1 MMHNAQYSL
10 RSQICPTPIH
20 VIVPQRRFLRPQ
32 HPRQN
37 RLKNQL
43 RSRRQNQVQSL
54 RWLLFQLRRLIQRQV
69 ATTMMSDG
77 LHNLVT
83 TKMLNLV

>member
-1 MMHNAQYSL
+1 MQYSL
-10 RSQICPTPIH
+10 QSQICPTPIL
-20 VIVPQRRFLRPQ
+20 VIVPQRRFLRLQ

-54 RWLLFQLRRLIQRQV
+54 RGLLFQLRRLIQRQV
-69 ATTMMSDG
+69 ATTKMIDG
-77 LHNLVT
+77 LRNLVL
-83 TKMLNLV
+83 TKMANLV